1 MHALVSGLA
10 QHHDVSLLSLVDASA
25 EEGDVTATE
34 EYCNDVVTVRH
45 SRAPNKRL
53 LQMAATISPWSY
65 ERWLTWVPALQRKL
79 DDMLT
84 SERFDV
90 VQLEFA
96 HTAVFRVRATNGV
109 RPVVCLDEHNIEYEI
124 LLRTARGR
132 SSLLR
137 RAYNALDGIKVRS
150 EEKRAWSRVDGC
162 AVCSVRDEETLL
174 EEAPGTRT
182 VVVPNGV
189 DLESFTLRNDSQREP
204 ATLLFFGAIDYYPNT
219 DAVLHFL
226 DEVMP
231 RLASRNPRIKLCVV
245 GRRPPESV
253 LARRAPNVEITGA
266 VDDVRPWI
274 ERATAVVVPLRIGGG
289 TRLKILEAMAM
300 GKAIVS
306 TTLGAEGIDAIHDRD
321 LLLADDPETF
331 AAQAMKTIDEPELA
345 TRLGRAARRLV
356 VEKYGWQASV
366 DRLSEFHGELLAARR
381 PA

>member
-1 MHALVSGLA
+1 MHAIVSGLA
-10 QHHDVSLLSLVDASA
+10 QRHDVSVLSLVDAST
-25 EEGDVTATE
+25 ENGDAAATE
-34 EYCNDVVTVRH
+34 EYCDDVVTVRH

-53 LQMAATISPWSY
+53 LQMAATLSPWSY
-65 ERWLTWVPALQRKL
+65 ERWLAWVPAMQRKL
-79 DDMLT
+79 DDMLAR
-84 SERFDV
+84 ERFDV

-96 HTAVFRVRATNGV
+96 HTAVFRVRANGE

-132 SSLLR
+132 SHLLR
-137 RAYNALDGIKVRS
+137 RAYNAIDGIKVRR

-162 AVCSVRDEETLL
+162 SVCSVRDEETLL
-174 EEAPGTRT
+174 AEAPRTRT

-189 DLESFTLRNDSQREP
+189 DLESFTPRENSQCEP

-231 RLASRNPRIKLCVV
+231 RLVARNPRIKLCIV

-253 LARRAPNVEITGA
+253 LARRASNVEIAGA

-274 ERATAVVVPLRIGGG
+274 EQATAVVVPLRIGGG

-306 TTLGAEGIDAIHDRD
+306 TTLGAEGIDAIHGRD
-321 LLLADDPETF
+321 LLLADGPESF
-331 AAQAMKTIDEPELA
+331 AAHVTKAIDEPELA
-345 TRLGRAARRLV
+345 MRLGRAARRLV

-381 PA
+381 RA